1 LLIYRGYTSDS
12 DSDVWYWERRRAHR
26 TQRFHRGATRWQ
38 LWIQAVG
45 RLCIAHGAPERV
57 RDLIWEFMANMN
69 YVDEKEYRLC
79 RVRRHAEAL
88 SKPRCKACGFIAD
101 KEVVFAAMTRSGA
114 ALKHAAEHLRADW
127 DVVLMAVSTCGAA
140 LEHAAEPLRA
150 DRGLVLTACGGPNR
164 SQWALRWAAPHL
176 QDDQEFVALCI
187 EGSRGWALIGAS
199 ARLQADRKLLLAAVV
214 QDGSLLH
221 FLPHEAAADR
231 EVVLTAVRQNGQ
243 ALCSAAWELRGDK
256 EVVLAAVAQDG
267 RALAYTWGGVRR
279 DREVLRTALA
289 QDGRA
294 IAYVGEELRLDREL
308 VLAAVTQDGR
318 ALEHVA
324 HQLRGDA
331 EVVRTAVAQN
341 QDAVVYALEP
351 AVCRACLRVGACHC
365 GRRWAAMTT
374 AMLETLTYHRDF
386 VP

>member
-1 LLIYRGYTSDS
+1 M
-12 DSDVWYWERRRAHR
+12 
-26 TQRFHRGATRWQ
+26 RWR

-45 RLCIAHGAPERV
+45 RICTAHDAPERV
-57 RDLIWEFMANMN
+57 RDLIWEFMPNMT

-88 SKPRCKACGFIAD
+88 SKPRCQAWGFIAD

-114 ALKHAAEHLRADW
+114 ALKHAAEHLRADR

-243 ALCSAAWELRGDK
+243 ALCSAAWELRGDR

-267 RALAYTWGGVRR
+267 RALGYAWRFHD
-279 DREVLRTALA
+279 DREVLLTALA
-289 QDGRA
+289 QDGHA
-294 IAYVGEELRLDREL
+294 MGSVKWELRFDREL
-308 VLAAVTQDGR
+308 ALAAVTQNGA
-318 ALEHVA
+318 ALVHLPNP
-324 HQLRGDA
+324 LRSDV
-331 EVVRTAVAQN
+331 EVVIAAVAQ
-341 QDAVVYALEP
+341 DPDSVVYALEP
-351 AVCRACLRVGACHC
+351 AVCRACRWVGACHC
-365 GRRWAAMTT
+365 GRRWAAMTA